1 MANILFRFS
10 MFEALSRNTVFKL
23 CLPDD
28 AGVVLI
34 LCRADLLCL
43 CRDRCGC
50 AALLDWLSII
60 FAD

>member
-1 MANILFRFS
+1 ML
-10 MFEALSRNTVFKL
+10 NTVFKL

-43 CRDRCGC
+43 CRDKCGC
-50 AALLDWLSII
+50 AALFDWLSII
-60 FAD
+60 FAA